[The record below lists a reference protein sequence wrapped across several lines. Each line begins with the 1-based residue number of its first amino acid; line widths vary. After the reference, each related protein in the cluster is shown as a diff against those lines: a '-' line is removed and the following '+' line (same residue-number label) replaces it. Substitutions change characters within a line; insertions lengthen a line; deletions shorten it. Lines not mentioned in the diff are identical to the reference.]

1 MPGMQAL
8 ILVKA
13 PAYRRETM
21 LNEEPAMKRISLIID
36 NPPTTRE
43 PPGAGRLRWLLQGA
57 LGAVRDGLTALGLAA
72 ALLGVAQQ
80 ASVTPEGEQSPAA
93 LVGVQPAD
101 SPVELS
107 VDSWNL
113 KYWTLAV
120 YLSKRYRIAPDE
132 AEDWVSAAH
141 VAGERVSLDPLLVL
155 AVIAVE
161 SSFDPNAQSLAGARG
176 LMQVIPKYHEDKL
189 EEHGGSGALLDP
201 TVNILVGARILEQYI
216 RHAGSIEAGL
226 QRYNGARLDGSGRY
240 AQKVLAERERL
251 RLIVDQSERTR
262 VVF

>member
-1 MPGMQAL
+1 
-8 ILVKA
+8 
-13 PAYRRETM
+13 
-21 LNEEPAMKRISLIID
+21 MKRISLNSD
-36 NPPTTRE
+36 NPPATRE

-57 LGAVRDGLTALGLAA
+57 LGAVRDGVTALGLAA
-72 ALLGVAQQ
+72 VLVGVAQQ
-80 ASVTPEGEQSPAA
+80 PSMTPAPDLDQPA
-93 LVGVQPAD
+93 AD
-101 SPVELS
+101 SPVELT

-120 YLSKRYRIAPDE
+120 HLSKRYRIAPDE
-132 AEDWVSAAH
+132 AGEWVSAAH
-141 VAGERVSLDPLLVL
+141 AAGEQVSIDPLLVL

-201 TVNILVGARILEQYI
+201 MVNILVGARILEQYI

-226 QRYNGARLDGSGRY
+226 QRYNGALLDGSGRY
-240 AQKVLAERERL
+240 AQRVLAERERL

>member
-1 MPGMQAL
+1 
-8 ILVKA
+8 
-13 PAYRRETM
+13 
-21 LNEEPAMKRISLIID
+21 MKRISLITD
-36 NPPTTRE
+36 NPPTMRE
-43 PPGAGRLRWLLQGA
+43 PPGAGRLRCLLQGA
-57 LGAVRDGLTALGLAA
+57 LGAVRDGVTALALAA
-72 ALLGVAQQ
+72 ALFGVAQQ
-80 ASVTPEGEQSPAA
+80 PSMTPAPDLDQPAA
-93 LVGVQPAD
+93 LVDAQPAN
-101 SPVELS
+101 SPVELT

-120 YLSKRYRIAPDE
+120 HLSKRYRIAPDE

-141 VAGERVSLDPLLVL
+141 VAGERMSIDPLLVL

-189 EEHGGSGALLDP
+189 EQHGGSGALLDP

-226 QRYNGARLDGSGRY
+226 QRYNGALSDGSGRY
-240 AQKVLAERERL
+240 ARRVLAERERL